1 MVFKVSSVKDGR
13 FNYNGGM
20 DIELPDGAPGR
31 VVAVIDGGKAMVL
44 GDGKSCVATV
54 DKEITDGA
62 NVR

>member
-1 MVFKVSSVKDGR
+1 MSSVKDGK

-20 DIELPDGAPGR
+20 DIALPEGAPDR
-31 VVAVIDGGKAMVL
+31 VVAVLDGDKIMVL
-44 GDGKSCVATV
+44 GDGKSCVGTV